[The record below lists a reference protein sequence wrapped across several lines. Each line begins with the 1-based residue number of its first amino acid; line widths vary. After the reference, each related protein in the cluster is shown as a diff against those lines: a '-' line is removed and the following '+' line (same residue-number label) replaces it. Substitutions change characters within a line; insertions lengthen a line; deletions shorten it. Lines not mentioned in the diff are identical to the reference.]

1 MNPNRLGV
9 ACNVGFA
16 FVEDDAD
23 DLSFADEL
31 RRRVPGSANATVL
44 VVLAS
49 FVDLSFCL
57 LASPSIA
64 ACRAVTSLVFRD
76 VPCPNEG
83 DASDCEVDWAAEM
96 RFNSVRS
103 RIVVSSADVNRD
115 REIRIHRHGPVL
127 TNALK
132 SGT

>member
-16 FVEDDAD
+16 FAVDDAD
-23 DLSFADEL
+23 DVTFTDEL
-31 RRRVPGSANATVL
+31 RRSVPGSANVTVL

-49 FVDLSFCL
+49 FVDLPFCL

-64 ACRAVTSLVFRD
+64 ACSAVTSLFFRD
-76 VPCPNEG
+76 VPSPNVG
-83 DASDCEVDWAAEM
+83 DASDCAVDWAAEM

-103 RIVVSSADVNRD
+103 RTVVSSADVNRD
-115 REIRIHRHGPVL
+115 RDIRIHLQGPVL